1 MLCPFC
7 IITVA
12 LLSLLRCHSA
22 FGPRRLGGVIPSDNG
37 HQTLIVYN
45 EESKAL
51 SAQVGTVERCVVW
64 QRCQQQKSVEHTL
77 HRLTSFMCVCERLHV
92 CLHSRHVYS
101 LQRPEKSLGSP
112 GTGVTSRWFGAAVC
126 MLGTGPGS
134 SDDQPGLDTAEPSH
148 RPHFITPNSSLSDTR
163 EGMACTTARH
173 SQTRLCF
180 LSVVLNYAQFFPR
193 EHLAMPGGTL
203 DGCN

>member
-12 LLSLLRCHSA
+12 LLSLLRCRSA

-51 SAQVGTVERCVVW
+51 SAQVGTMERCVAW

-92 CLHSRHVYS
+92 VCTPGMCTRCRDQKRVSDPLELELRVDGLGLPCACWELDLDPLTISR
-101 LQRPEKSLGSP
+101 GS
-112 GTGVTSRWFGAAVC
+112 T
-126 MLGTGPGS
+126 L
-134 SDDQPGLDTAEPSH
+134 PSH
-148 RPHFITPNSSLSDTR
+148 RTGLISLPLIQ
-163 EGMACTTARH
+163 A
-173 SQTRLCF
+173 
-180 LSVVLNYAQFFPR
+180 
-193 EHLAMPGGTL
+193 
-203 DGCN
+203 